1 MRIVISYLRITFD
14 RLRIVGFAFG
24 LSLSRFGAHL
34 LLCLGGSLTFRKGSS
49 D

>member
-1 MRIVISYLRITFD
+1 MRIVISYLRVCAD

-24 LSLSRFGAHL
+24 LSLTRLKAQL
-34 LLCLGGSLTFRKGSS
+34 WLTLGGSLTFRKEPP

>member
-1 MRIVISYLRITFD
+1 MRIVISYLMVCAN

-24 LSLSRFGAHL
+24 LSLTRFGAQL
-34 LLCLGGSLTFRKGSS
+34 WLTLGGSLTFRKEPP

>member
-1 MRIVISYLRITFD
+1 MRIVIPYLKVCAD

-24 LSLSRFGAHL
+24 LSLTRLKAQL
-34 LLCLGGSLTFRKGSS
+34 WLTLGGSLTFRKEPP

>member
-1 MRIVISYLRITFD
+1 MRIVISYLQVFVD

-24 LSLSRFGAHL
+24 LSLTKFGAQL
-34 LLCLGGSLTFRKGSS
+34 WLCLGGSLTFRKEPS

>member
-1 MRIVISYLRITFD
+1 MRIVISYLMVCAD

-24 LSLSRFGAHL
+24 LSLSRLKAQL
-34 LLCLGGSLTFRKGSS
+34 WLTLCGSLTFRKVPP

>member
-24 LSLSRFGAHL
+24 LSLTRFGAQL
-34 LLCLGGSLTFRKGSS
+34 WLCLGGSLTFRKAPP